1 MARCLISFDFGSPLS
16 LKLIWFFFTFHI
28 AVGLAFANNTV
39 VSFYL
44 CVVFF
49 PLFFSHFFQIQ
60 LRYILVGSAISQ
72 VANFYL
78 QCSYIRA
85 KRSIIFFLCYVGY

>member
-16 LKLIWFFFTFHI
+16 LKLICFFFTFHI
-28 AVGLAFANNTV
+28 AAGLAFANNTV

-49 PLFFSHFFQIQ
+49 PLFFFPFFQIQ
-60 LRYILVGSAISQ
+60 LRYTLVGSAISQ
-72 VANFYL
+72 VANFIYSVL
-78 QCSYIRA
+78 TFVPNGVL
-85 KRSIIFFLCYVGY
+85 FFSFVM